1 MADDRRPP
9 FGIANLSGLLAAM
22 WVILAWI
29 NPELTYHLA
38 PPLVAG
44 SFPIGHRLRVS
55 QPLNGVQAFATFV
68 GALLPAIQAGRAAAS
83 RQVDFNNAFVQA
95 TLQEDVYV
103 SLPAG
108 FEGSNGENSKA
119 TSRPL
124 PLIDGS

>member
-68 GALLPAIQAGRAAAS
+68 GALVNFGIALGILTVADKLQGPSLLPTGGAVLESVVFGLAGAAIAA
-83 RQVDFNNAFVQA
+83 VA
-95 TLQEDVYV
+95 TT
-103 SLPAG
+103 LPIRFPG
-108 FEGSNGENSKA
+108 
-119 TSRPL
+119 
-124 PLIDGS
+124 DG